1 MFDQL
6 KAYFGF
12 DRFLPLQEE
21 IITKVLAGRDTLV
34 LMPTGG
40 GKSLCYQ
47 LPALR
52 FDGITLVVSPLIA
65 LMKDQVDGLKAN
77 GVPAGMLNSTLAAQE
92 TSLVEEQARQGS
104 LKILYVAPERLA
116 LPAFQ
121 RFLHSLTVSLI
132 AIDEAHCISEWGH
145 DFRPDY
151 RNLKALR
158 REFPGVPVMAL
169 TATATKQVRED
180 IVTQLGLQKPE
191 IFISSFNRP
200 NLIYTIQPKTDPLGS
215 LLHLL
220 EKHQGE
226 SAIIYRFSRKATE
239 ETALELSERGYNA
252 LPYHAG
258 LDRDVRR
265 ETQEK
270 FIRDQVQIVVATIAF
285 GMGIDKPDVRLVVHY
300 DLPKTVEGYY
310 QETGRAG
317 RDGLPSDCVLF
328 YSYGDRSK
336 QEYFI
341 SQIED
346 DDERDKAHTKLDQ
359 ILALCDLQTCRRAYL
374 MEYLGEPWPK
384 TDCGGCDI
392 CLLPREE
399 FDATEIAQKVLST
412 AIRTGERFGVNYLV
426 DVLRGTA
433 NKAVRTRGHHELSVF
448 GIARDVDSDTLKELA
463 RSLVTKGLLA
473 QQGSGYPTL
482 GVSPKGR
489 KFLND
494 REQLT
499 LTRPKHAVV
508 EQQARSDPRSDQG
521 SNGRELAYD
530 TRLFDELAA
539 LRLEIATDREI
550 PAYQIFGNKALQQM
564 AFHMPHNEVEFSKIS
579 GVGDAKLREF
589 SGPFLKVITEYRQA
603 NGQTGNVQRVP
614 VTAPRKKVRGI
625 STSIRETR
633 DLVSQG
639 LSLVEVAEQR
649 GISETTIRSHLERF
663 VQEGGEIDLNHL
675 MPSDAKRLKIE
686 AAFQEMGEARLT
698 PVRDMLGD
706 DYTWE
711 ELAVVRMAM
720 RQRQI
725 QGEPVV

>member
-1 MFDQL
+1 MLEQL

-21 IITKVLAGRDTLV
+21 IITKVLAKRDTLV

-52 FDGITLVVSPLIA
+52 FKGLTLVVSPLIA
-65 LMKDQVDGLKAN
+65 LMKDQVDGLLAN
-77 GVPAGMLNSTLAAQE
+77 GVPAGLLNSTLTAQE
-92 TSLVEEQARQGS
+92 ANQVQDQARQGKI
-104 LKILYVAPERLA
+104 KILYVAPERLA
-116 LPAFQ
+116 LSGFQ
-121 RFLHSLTVSLI
+121 RFLQSLDVSLI

-151 RNLKALR
+151 RNLKSLR
-158 REFPGVPVMAL
+158 KDFPGVPVIAL
-169 TATATKQVRED
+169 TATATEPVRED
-180 IVTQLGLQKPE
+180 IVNQLALDKPE

-200 NLIYTIQPKTDPLGS
+200 NLTYTIQPKTEPLGS

-220 EKHQGE
+220 EKHQGG

-239 ETALELSERGYNA
+239 ETALELSERGFSA

-258 LDRDVRR
+258 LERDLRR

-346 DDERDKAHTKLDQ
+346 DDEREKAHTKLEQ
-359 ILALCDLQTCRRAYL
+359 VLALCDLQTCRRAYL
-374 MEYLGEPWPK
+374 MEYLGESWPE

-399 FDATEIAQKVLST
+399 FDATEIAQKILS
-412 AIRTGERFGVNYLV
+412 AAVRTGERFGVNYLV
-426 DVLRGTA
+426 DVLRGSA
-433 NKAVRTRGHHELSVF
+433 NKAVRTRGHHELPVF
-448 GIARDVDSDTLKELA
+448 GISRDVDADELKEMV
-463 RSLVTKGLLA
+463 RSLVTNGLLA
-473 QQGSGYPTL
+473 QNGGDYPTL
-482 GVSPKGR
+482 GVSQKGR

-494 REQLT
+494 REKLT
-499 LTRPKHAVV
+499 LTRLKQTTPVQKTAL
-508 EQQARSDPRSDQG
+508 AGD
-521 SNGRELAYD
+521 RETAYN
-530 TRLFDELAA
+530 TKLFDELAA
-539 LRLEIATDREI
+539 LRLEIATDREV
-550 PAYQIFGNKALQQM
+550 PAYQIFGNKSLQQM
-564 AFHMPHNEVEFSKIS
+564 AFHMPQNEVEFSKIS
-579 GVGDAKLREF
+579 GVGDAKLRDF
-589 SGPFLKVITEYRQA
+589 SERFLEVINEYMQA
-603 NGQTGNVQRVP
+603 NGQPVAVNPVP
-614 VTAPRKKVRGI
+614 VSAPKKRVRGI
-625 STSIRETR
+625 SMSIRETK
-633 DLVSQG
+633 DLVAQG
-639 LSLVEVAEQR
+639 LSFEEVAEQR

-663 VQEGGEIDLNHL
+663 IQEGGQIDLGHL
-675 MPSDAKRLKIE
+675 MPTEDRRVKIE
-686 AAFQEMGEARLT
+686 SAFKEMGEARLT
-698 PVRDMLGD
+698 PVREFLGD
-706 DYTWE
+706 DYTWD
-711 ELAVVRMAM
+711 ELAVVRMDM
-720 RQRQI
+720 RQ
-725 QGEPVV
+725 QGEPVG

>member
-1 MFDQL
+1 MLEQL

-21 IITKVLAGRDTLV
+21 IIAKVLDKRDTLV

-52 FDGITLVVSPLIA
+52 FKGLTLVVSPLIA
-65 LMKDQVDGLKAN
+65 LMKDQVDGLRAN
-77 GVPAGMLNSTLAAQE
+77 GVPAGLLNSTLAQE
-92 TSLVEEQARQGS
+92 EATLVQDQARQGKI
-104 LKILYVAPERLA
+104 KILYVAPERLA
-116 LPAFQ
+116 LPGFQ
-121 RFLHSLTVSLI
+121 RFLQSLDVSLI

-151 RNLKALR
+151 RNLKGLR
-158 REFPGVPVMAL
+158 KDFPGVPVIAL
-169 TATATKQVRED
+169 TATATKPVRED
-180 IVTQLGLQKPE
+180 IVNQLGLAEPE

-200 NLIYTIQPKTDPLGS
+200 NLTYTIQPKTEPLGS

-220 EKHQGE
+220 EKHQGG
-226 SAIIYRFSRKATE
+226 SAIIYRFSRKLTE
-239 ETALELSERGYNA
+239 ETALELTERGFSA

-258 LDRDVRR
+258 LERDLRR

-346 DDERDKAHTKLDQ
+346 DEERDKARTKLDQ

-374 MEYLGEPWPK
+374 MEYLGESWPK

-399 FDATEIAQKVLST
+399 FDATEIAQKILSA

-426 DVLRGTA
+426 DVLRGAA
-433 NKAVRTRGHHELSVF
+433 NKAVRIRGHHELPVF
-448 GIARDVDSDTLKELA
+448 GISKGIDADELKEMV
-463 RSLVTKGLLA
+463 RSLVTNGLLA
-473 QQGSGYPTL
+473 QRGSGYPTL
-482 GVSPKGR
+482 MVSAQGR
-489 KFLND
+489 KFLNS
-494 REQLT
+494 REKLS
-499 LTRPKHAVV
+499 LTRPK
-508 EQQARSDPRSDQG
+508 QAAPVLQATSGPD
-521 SNGRELAYD
+521 RETAYD

-539 LRLEIATDREI
+539 LRLEIATDREV
-550 PAYQIFGNKALQQM
+550 PAYQIFGNKSLQQM
-564 AFHMPHNEVEFSKIS
+564 AFHMPRNEAEFSRIS
-579 GVGDAKLREF
+579 GVGDAKLRDF
-589 SGPFLKVITEYRQA
+589 SERFLKVINEYMQA
-603 NGQTGNVQRVP
+603 NGQSAAVEQVP
-614 VTAPRKKVRGI
+614 VNAPKKRIRGI
-625 STSIRETR
+625 SMSIRETV
-633 DLVSQG
+633 DLISQNR
-639 LSLVEVAEQR
+639 SLDEVAEQR

-663 VQEGGEIDLNHL
+663 VQEGGKIDLDHL
-675 MPSDAKRLKIE
+675 MPSDVRRSRIE
-686 AAFQEMGEARLT
+686 AAFKEMGEARLT
-698 PVRDMLGD
+698 PVRDALGD

-711 ELAVVRMAM
+711 ELAVVRLAL
-720 RQRQI
+720 RQGQSL
-725 QGEPVV
+725 GEPVG

>member
-1 MFDQL
+1 MLEQL

-21 IITKVLAGRDTLV
+21 IITKVLAKRDTLV

-52 FDGITLVVSPLIA
+52 LKGLTLVVSPLIA
-65 LMKDQVDGLKAN
+65 LMKDQVDGLGAN
-77 GVPAGMLNSTLAAQE
+77 GVPAGLLNSTLAAQE
-92 TSLVEEQARQGS
+92 ARQVQDQARQGKI
-104 LKILYVAPERLA
+104 KILYVAPERLA
-116 LPAFQ
+116 LPGFQ
-121 RFLHSLTVSLI
+121 RFLQSLDVSLI

-151 RNLKALR
+151 RNLKSLR
-158 REFPGVPVMAL
+158 RDFPGVPVIAL
-169 TATATKQVRED
+169 TATATEPVRED
-180 IVTQLGLQKPE
+180 IINQLGLDKPE

-200 NLIYTIQPKTDPLGS
+200 NLTYTIQPKTEPLGS

-220 EKHQGE
+220 EKHQGG

-239 ETALELSERGYNA
+239 ETALELSERGFSA

-258 LDRDVRR
+258 LERDLRR

-346 DDERDKAHTKLDQ
+346 DDEREKAHNKLDQ
-359 ILALCDLQTCRRAYL
+359 VLALCDLQTCRRAYL
-374 MEYLGEPWPK
+374 MEYLGESWPQ
-384 TDCGGCDI
+384 TNCGGCDI

-399 FDATEIAQKVLST
+399 FDATEIAQKILST

-426 DVLRGTA
+426 DVLRGSA
-433 NKAVRTRGHHELSVF
+433 NKAVRTRGHHELPVF
-448 GIARDVDSDTLKELA
+448 GISRDVDSDDLKEMV
-463 RSLVTKGLLA
+463 RSLVTNGLLA
-473 QQGSGYPTL
+473 QNGGDYPTL
-482 GVSPKGR
+482 GVSQRGH
-489 KFLND
+489 KFLKN
-494 REQLT
+494 REKLT
-499 LTRPKHAVV
+499 LTRPK
-508 EQQARSDPRSDQG
+508 QAAPVRQVAFPGD
-521 SNGRELAYD
+521 RETAYD
-530 TRLFDELAA
+530 TKLFDELAA
-539 LRLEIATDREI
+539 LRLEIATDREV
-550 PAYQIFGNKALQQM
+550 PAYQIFGNKSLQQM
-564 AFHMPHNEVEFSKIS
+564 AFHMPQNELEFSKIS
-579 GVGDAKLREF
+579 GVGDAKLRDF
-589 SGPFLKVITEYRQA
+589 SERFLEVINEYVEA
-603 NGQTGNVQRVP
+603 TGQPAAVNRVP
-614 VTAPRKKVRGI
+614 VSAPKKRVRGI
-625 STSIRETR
+625 SMSIRETK
-633 DLVSQG
+633 DLVAQG
-639 LSLVEVAEQR
+639 LSFEEVAEQR

-663 VQEGGEIDLNHL
+663 IQEGGQVDLGHL
-675 MPSDAKRLKIE
+675 MPPEDRRTKIA
-686 AAFQEMGEARLT
+686 AAFKEMGEARLT
-698 PVRDMLGD
+698 PVREFLGD
-706 DYTWE
+706 DYTWG
-711 ELAVVRMAM
+711 ELAVVRMDR
-720 RQRQI
+720 RQQEYH
-725 QGEPVV
+725 GEPVG

>member
-1 MFDQL
+1 MLEQL

-21 IITKVLAGRDTLV
+21 IITKVLAKRDTLV

-52 FDGITLVVSPLIA
+52 LKGLTLVVSPLIA
-65 LMKDQVDGLKAN
+65 LMKDQVDGLGAN
-77 GVPAGMLNSTLAAQE
+77 GVPAGLLNSTLAAQE
-92 TSLVEEQARQGS
+92 ASQVQDQARQGKI
-104 LKILYVAPERLA
+104 KILYVAPERLA
-116 LPAFQ
+116 LPGFQ
-121 RFLHSLTVSLI
+121 RFLQSLDVSLI

-151 RNLKALR
+151 RNLKSLR
-158 REFPGVPVMAL
+158 RDFPGVPVIAL
-169 TATATKQVRED
+169 TATATEPVRED
-180 IVTQLGLQKPE
+180 IINQLGLDKPE

-200 NLIYTIQPKTDPLGS
+200 NLTYTIQPKAEPLGS

-220 EKHQGE
+220 EKHQGG

-239 ETALELSERGYNA
+239 ETALELSERGFSA

-258 LDRDVRR
+258 LERDLRR

-346 DDERDKAHTKLDQ
+346 DDEREKAHNKLDQ
-359 ILALCDLQTCRRAYL
+359 ILVLCDLQTCRRAYL
-374 MEYLGEPWPK
+374 MEYLGESWPQ

-399 FDATEIAQKVLST
+399 FDATEIAQKILST

-426 DVLRGTA
+426 DVLRGSA
-433 NKAVRTRGHHELSVF
+433 NKAVRTRGHHELPVF
-448 GIARDVDSDTLKELA
+448 GISRDVDSDDLKEMV
-463 RSLVTKGLLA
+463 RSLVTNGLLA
-473 QQGSGYPTL
+473 QNGGDYPTL
-482 GVSPKGR
+482 GVSQRGHKLL
-489 KFLND
+489 KD
-494 REQLT
+494 REKLT
-499 LTRPKHAVV
+499 LTRPK
-508 EQQARSDPRSDQG
+508 QAAPVRQVAFPGD
-521 SNGRELAYD
+521 RETAYD
-530 TRLFDELAA
+530 TKLFDELAA
-539 LRLEIATDREI
+539 LRLEIATDREV
-550 PAYQIFGNKALQQM
+550 PAYQIFGNKSLQQM
-564 AFHMPHNEVEFSKIS
+564 AFHMPQNELEFSKIS
-579 GVGDAKLREF
+579 GVGDAKLRDF
-589 SGPFLKVITEYRQA
+589 SERFLEVINEYVEA
-603 NGQTGNVQRVP
+603 TGQPAAVNRVP
-614 VTAPRKKVRGI
+614 VSAPKKRVRGI
-625 STSIRETR
+625 SMSIRETK
-633 DLVSQG
+633 DLVAQG
-639 LSLVEVAEQR
+639 LSFEEVAEQR
-649 GISETTIRSHLERF
+649 AISETTIRSHLERF
-663 VQEGGEIDLNHL
+663 IQEGGQVDLGHL
-675 MPSDAKRLKIE
+675 MPPEDRRIKIA
-686 AAFQEMGEARLT
+686 AAFKEMGEARLT
-698 PVRDMLGD
+698 PVREFLGD
-706 DYTWE
+706 DYTWD
-711 ELAVVRMAM
+711 ELAVVRMDM
-720 RQRQI
+720 RQQEYH
-725 QGEPVV
+725 GEPVG

>member
-1 MFDQL
+1 MLEQL

-21 IITKVLAGRDTLV
+21 IIAKVLDKRDTLV

-52 FDGITLVVSPLIA
+52 FKGLTLVVSPLIA
-65 LMKDQVDGLKAN
+65 LMKDQVDGLRAN
-77 GVPAGMLNSTLAAQE
+77 GVPAGLLNSTLAQE
-92 TSLVEEQARQGS
+92 EATLVQDQARQGKI
-104 LKILYVAPERLA
+104 KILYVAPERLA
-116 LPAFQ
+116 LPGFQ
-121 RFLHSLTVSLI
+121 RFLQSLDVSLI

-151 RNLKALR
+151 RNLKGLR
-158 REFPGVPVMAL
+158 KDFPGVPVIAL
-169 TATATKQVRED
+169 TATATKPVRED
-180 IVTQLGLQKPE
+180 IVNQLGLAEPE

-200 NLIYTIQPKTDPLGS
+200 NLTYTIQPKTEPLGS

-220 EKHQGE
+220 EKHQGG
-226 SAIIYRFSRKATE
+226 SAIIYRFSRKLTE
-239 ETALELSERGYNA
+239 ETALELSERGFSA

-258 LDRDVRR
+258 LERDLRR

-346 DDERDKAHTKLDQ
+346 DEERDKARTKLDQ

-374 MEYLGEPWPK
+374 MEYLGESWPK

-399 FDATEIAQKVLST
+399 FDATEIAQKILSA

-426 DVLRGTA
+426 DVLRGAA
-433 NKAVRTRGHHELSVF
+433 NKAVRIRGHHELPVF
-448 GIARDVDSDTLKELA
+448 GISKGIDADELKEMV
-463 RSLVTKGLLA
+463 RSLVTNGLLA
-473 QQGSGYPTL
+473 QRGSGYPTL
-482 GVSPKGR
+482 VVSAQGR
-489 KFLND
+489 KFLNS
-494 REQLT
+494 REKLS
-499 LTRPKHAVV
+499 LTRPK
-508 EQQARSDPRSDQG
+508 QAAPVLQATSGPD
-521 SNGRELAYD
+521 RETAYD

-539 LRLEIATDREI
+539 LRLEIATDREV
-550 PAYQIFGNKALQQM
+550 PAYQIFGNKSLQQM
-564 AFHMPHNEVEFSKIS
+564 AFHMPRNEAEFSRIS
-579 GVGDAKLREF
+579 GVGDAKLRDF
-589 SGPFLKVITEYRQA
+589 SERFLKVINEYMQA
-603 NGQTGNVQRVP
+603 NGQSAAVEQVP
-614 VTAPRKKVRGI
+614 VNAPKKRIRGI
-625 STSIRETR
+625 SMSIRETV
-633 DLVSQG
+633 DLISQNR
-639 LSLVEVAEQR
+639 SLDEVAEQR

-663 VQEGGEIDLNHL
+663 VQEGGKIDLDHL
-675 MPSDAKRLKIE
+675 MPSDVRRSRIE
-686 AAFQEMGEARLT
+686 AAFKEMGEARLT
-698 PVRDMLGD
+698 PVRDALGD

-711 ELAVVRMAM
+711 ELAVVRLAL
-720 RQRQI
+720 RQGQSL
-725 QGEPVV
+725 GEPVG

>member
-1 MFDQL
+1 MLEQL

-21 IITKVLAGRDTLV
+21 IITKVLAKRDTLV

-52 FDGITLVVSPLIA
+52 LKGLTLVVSPLIA
-65 LMKDQVDGLKAN
+65 LMKDQVDGLRAD
-77 GVPAGMLNSTLAAQE
+77 GVPAGLLNSTLAAQE
-92 TSLVEEQARQGS
+92 ANQVQDQARQGKI
-104 LKILYVAPERLA
+104 KILYVAPERLA
-116 LPAFQ
+116 LPGFQ
-121 RFLHSLTVSLI
+121 RFLQSLDVSLI

-151 RNLKALR
+151 RNLKSLR
-158 REFPGVPVMAL
+158 RDFPGVPVIAL
-169 TATATKQVRED
+169 TATATEPVRED
-180 IVTQLGLQKPE
+180 IVNQLGLDKPE

-200 NLIYTIQPKTDPLGS
+200 NLTYTIQPKAEPLGS

-220 EKHQGE
+220 EKHQGG

-239 ETALELSERGYNA
+239 ETALELSERGFSA

-258 LDRDVRR
+258 LERDLRR

-346 DDERDKAHTKLDQ
+346 DDEREKAHNKLDQ
-359 ILALCDLQTCRRAYL
+359 VLVLCDLQTCRRAYL
-374 MEYLGEPWPK
+374 MEYLGESWPQ

-399 FDATEIAQKVLST
+399 FDATEIAQKILST

-426 DVLRGTA
+426 DVLRGSA
-433 NKAVRTRGHHELSVF
+433 NKAVRTRGHHELPVF
-448 GIARDVDSDTLKELA
+448 GISKDVDSDDLKEMV
-463 RSLVTKGLLA
+463 RSLVTNGLLA
-473 QQGSGYPTL
+473 QNGGDYPTL
-482 GVSPKGR
+482 GVSQRGH
-489 KFLND
+489 KFLKD
-494 REQLT
+494 REKLT
-499 LTRPKHAVV
+499 LTRPK
-508 EQQARSDPRSDQG
+508 QAAPVRQVAFPGD
-521 SNGRELAYD
+521 RETAYD
-530 TRLFDELAA
+530 TKLFDELAA
-539 LRLEIATDREI
+539 LRLEIATDREV
-550 PAYQIFGNKALQQM
+550 PAYQIFGNKSLQQM
-564 AFHMPHNEVEFSKIS
+564 AFHMPQNELEFSKIS
-579 GVGDAKLREF
+579 GVGDAKLRDF
-589 SGPFLKVITEYRQA
+589 SERFLEVINGYVEA
-603 NGQTGNVQRVP
+603 NGQPAAVNRVP
-614 VTAPRKKVRGI
+614 VSAPKNRVRGI
-625 STSIRETR
+625 SMSIRETK
-633 DLVSQG
+633 DLVAQG
-639 LSLVEVAEQR
+639 LSFEEVAEQR

-663 VQEGGEIDLNHL
+663 IQEGGQVDLGHL
-675 MPSDAKRLKIE
+675 MPPEDRRIKI
-686 AAFQEMGEARLT
+686 AATFKEMGEARLT
-698 PVRDMLGD
+698 PVREFLGD
-706 DYTWE
+706 DYTWD
-711 ELAVVRMAM
+711 ELAVVRMDM
-720 RQRQI
+720 RQQEYH
-725 QGEPVV
+725 GEPVG

>member
-1 MFDQL
+1 MLEQL

-21 IITKVLAGRDTLV
+21 IIAKVLDKRDTLV

-52 FDGITLVVSPLIA
+52 FKGLTLVVSPLIA
-65 LMKDQVDGLKAN
+65 LMKDQVDGLRAN
-77 GVPAGMLNSTLAAQE
+77 GVPAGLLNSTLAQE
-92 TSLVEEQARQGS
+92 EATLVQDQARQGKI
-104 LKILYVAPERLA
+104 KILYVAPERLA
-116 LPAFQ
+116 LPGFQ
-121 RFLHSLTVSLI
+121 RFLQSLDVSLI

-151 RNLKALR
+151 RNLKGLR
-158 REFPGVPVMAL
+158 KDFPGVPVIAL
-169 TATATKQVRED
+169 TATATKPVRED
-180 IVTQLGLQKPE
+180 IVNQLGLAEPE

-200 NLIYTIQPKTDPLGS
+200 NLTYTIQPKTEPLGS

-220 EKHQGE
+220 EKHQGG
-226 SAIIYRFSRKATE
+226 SAIIYRFSRKLTE
-239 ETALELSERGYNA
+239 ETALELTERGFSA

-258 LDRDVRR
+258 LERDLRR

-346 DDERDKAHTKLDQ
+346 DEERDKARTKLDQ

-374 MEYLGEPWPK
+374 MEYLGESWPK

-399 FDATEIAQKVLST
+399 FDATEIAQKILSA

-426 DVLRGTA
+426 DVLRGAA
-433 NKAVRTRGHHELSVF
+433 NKAVRTRGHHELPVF
-448 GIARDVDSDTLKELA
+448 GISKGIDADELKEMV
-463 RSLVTKGLLA
+463 RSLVTNGLLA
-473 QQGSGYPTL
+473 QRGSGYPTL
-482 GVSPKGR
+482 VVSAQGR
-489 KFLND
+489 KFLNS
-494 REQLT
+494 REKLS
-499 LTRPKHAVV
+499 LTRPK
-508 EQQARSDPRSDQG
+508 QAAPVLQATFGPD
-521 SNGRELAYD
+521 RETAYD

-539 LRLEIATDREI
+539 LRLEIATDREV
-550 PAYQIFGNKALQQM
+550 PAYQIFGNKSLQQM
-564 AFHMPHNEVEFSKIS
+564 AFHMPRNEAEFSRIS
-579 GVGDAKLREF
+579 GVGGAKLRDF
-589 SGPFLKVITEYRQA
+589 SKRFLKVINEYMQA
-603 NGQTGNVQRVP
+603 NGQSAAVEQVP
-614 VTAPRKKVRGI
+614 VNAPKKRLRGI
-625 STSIRETR
+625 SMSIRETV
-633 DLVSQG
+633 DLISQNR
-639 LSLVEVAEQR
+639 SLDEVAEQR

-663 VQEGGEIDLNHL
+663 VQEGGKIDLDHL
-675 MPSDAKRLKIE
+675 MPSDVRRSRIE
-686 AAFQEMGEARLT
+686 AAFKEMGEARLT
-698 PVRDMLGD
+698 PVRDALGD

-711 ELAVVRMAM
+711 ELAVVRLAL
-720 RQRQI
+720 RQGQSL
-725 QGEPVV
+725 GEPVG

>member
-1 MFDQL
+1 MLEQL

-21 IITKVLAGRDTLV
+21 IIAKVLDKRDTLV

-52 FDGITLVVSPLIA
+52 FKGLTLVVSPLIA
-65 LMKDQVDGLKAN
+65 LMKDQVDGLRAN
-77 GVPAGMLNSTLAAQE
+77 GVPAGLLNSTLAQE
-92 TSLVEEQARQGS
+92 EATLVQDQARQG
-104 LKILYVAPERLA
+104 KIKIFYVAPERLA
-116 LPAFQ
+116 LPGFQ
-121 RFLHSLTVSLI
+121 RFLQSLDVSLI

-151 RNLKALR
+151 RNLKGLR
-158 REFPGVPVMAL
+158 KDFPGVPVIAL
-169 TATATKQVRED
+169 TATATKPVRED
-180 IVTQLGLQKPE
+180 IVNQLGLAEPE

-200 NLIYTIQPKTDPLGS
+200 NLTYTIQPKTEPLGS

-220 EKHQGE
+220 EKHQGG
-226 SAIIYRFSRKATE
+226 SAIIYRFSRKLTE
-239 ETALELSERGYNA
+239 ETALELSERGFSA

-258 LDRDVRR
+258 LERDLRR

-346 DDERDKAHTKLDQ
+346 DEERDKARTKLDQ

-374 MEYLGEPWPK
+374 MEYLGESWPK

-399 FDATEIAQKVLST
+399 FDATEIAQKILSA

-426 DVLRGTA
+426 DVLRGAA
-433 NKAVRTRGHHELSVF
+433 NKAVRTRGHHELPVF
-448 GIARDVDSDTLKELA
+448 GISKGIDADELKEMV
-463 RSLVTKGLLA
+463 RSLVTNGLLA
-473 QQGSGYPTL
+473 QRGSGYPTL
-482 GVSPKGR
+482 VVSAQGR
-489 KFLND
+489 KFLNS
-494 REQLT
+494 REKLS
-499 LTRPKHAVV
+499 LTRPK
-508 EQQARSDPRSDQG
+508 QAAPVLQATSGPD
-521 SNGRELAYD
+521 RETAYD

-539 LRLEIATDREI
+539 LRLEIATDREV
-550 PAYQIFGNKALQQM
+550 PAYQIFGNKSLQQM
-564 AFHMPHNEVEFSKIS
+564 AFHMPRNEAEFSRIS
-579 GVGDAKLREF
+579 GVGDAKLRDF
-589 SGPFLKVITEYRQA
+589 SERFLKVINEYMQA
-603 NGQTGNVQRVP
+603 NGQSAAVEQVP
-614 VTAPRKKVRGI
+614 VNAPKKRIRGI
-625 STSIRETR
+625 SMSIRETV
-633 DLVSQG
+633 DLISQNR
-639 LSLVEVAEQR
+639 SLDEVAEQR

-663 VQEGGEIDLNHL
+663 VQEGGKIDLDHL
-675 MPSDAKRLKIE
+675 MPSDVRRSRIE
-686 AAFQEMGEARLT
+686 AAFKEMGEARLT
-698 PVRDMLGD
+698 PVRDALGD

-711 ELAVVRMAM
+711 ELAVVRLAL
-720 RQRQI
+720 RQGQAL
-725 QGEPVV
+725 GEPVG

>member
-1 MFDQL
+1 MLEQL

-21 IITKVLAGRDTLV
+21 IITKVLAKRDTLV

-52 FDGITLVVSPLIA
+52 LKGLTLVVSPLIA
-65 LMKDQVDGLKAN
+65 LMKDQVDGLRAD
-77 GVPAGMLNSTLAAQE
+77 GVPAGLLNSTLAAQE
-92 TSLVEEQARQGS
+92 ANQVQDQARQGKI
-104 LKILYVAPERLA
+104 KILYVAPERLA
-116 LPAFQ
+116 LPGFQ
-121 RFLHSLTVSLI
+121 RFLQSLDVSLI

-151 RNLKALR
+151 RNLKSLR
-158 REFPGVPVMAL
+158 RDFPGVPVIAL
-169 TATATKQVRED
+169 TATATEPVRED
-180 IVTQLGLQKPE
+180 IVNQLGLDKPE

-200 NLIYTIQPKTDPLGS
+200 NLTYTIQPKAEPLGS

-220 EKHQGE
+220 EKHQGG

-239 ETALELSERGYNA
+239 ETALELSERGFSA

-258 LDRDVRR
+258 LERDLRR

-346 DDERDKAHTKLDQ
+346 DDEREKAHNKLDQ
-359 ILALCDLQTCRRAYL
+359 VLVLCDLQTCRRAYL
-374 MEYLGEPWPK
+374 MEYLGESWPQ

-399 FDATEIAQKVLST
+399 FDATEIAQKILST

-426 DVLRGTA
+426 DVLRGSA
-433 NKAVRTRGHHELSVF
+433 NKAVRTRGHHELPVF
-448 GIARDVDSDTLKELA
+448 GISRDVDSDDLKEMV
-463 RSLVTKGLLA
+463 RSLVTNGLLA
-473 QQGSGYPTL
+473 QNGGDYPTL
-482 GVSPKGR
+482 GVSQRGH
-489 KFLND
+489 KFLKD
-494 REQLT
+494 REKLT
-499 LTRPKHAVV
+499 LTRPK
-508 EQQARSDPRSDQG
+508 QAAPVRQVAFPGD
-521 SNGRELAYD
+521 RETAYD
-530 TRLFDELAA
+530 TKLFDELAA
-539 LRLEIATDREI
+539 LRLEIATDREV
-550 PAYQIFGNKALQQM
+550 PAYQIFGNKSLQQM
-564 AFHMPHNEVEFSKIS
+564 AFHMPQNELEFSKIS
-579 GVGDAKLREF
+579 GVGDAKLRDF
-589 SGPFLKVITEYRQA
+589 SERFLEVINEYVEA
-603 NGQTGNVQRVP
+603 NGQPAAVKRVP
-614 VTAPRKKVRGI
+614 VSAPKNRVRGI
-625 STSIRETR
+625 SMSIRETK
-633 DLVSQG
+633 DLVAQG
-639 LSLVEVAEQR
+639 LSFEEVAEQR
-649 GISETTIRSHLERF
+649 AISETTIRSHLERF
-663 VQEGGEIDLNHL
+663 IQEGGQVDLGHL
-675 MPSDAKRLKIE
+675 MPPEDRRIKIA
-686 AAFQEMGEARLT
+686 AAFKEMGGARLT
-698 PVRDMLGD
+698 PVREFLGD
-706 DYTWE
+706 DYTWD
-711 ELAVVRMAM
+711 ELAVVRMDM
-720 RQRQI
+720 RQQEYH
-725 QGEPVV
+725 GEPVG

>member
-1 MFDQL
+1 MLEQL

-21 IITKVLAGRDTLV
+21 IITKVLAKRDTLV
-34 LMPTGG
+34 LRPTGG

-52 FDGITLVVSPLIA
+52 FKGLTLVVSPLIA
-65 LMKDQVDGLKAN
+65 LMKDQVDGLLAN
-77 GVPAGMLNSTLAAQE
+77 GVPAGLLNSTLTAQE
-92 TSLVEEQARQGS
+92 ANQVQDQARQGKI
-104 LKILYVAPERLA
+104 KILYVAPERLA
-116 LPAFQ
+116 ISGFQ
-121 RFLHSLTVSLI
+121 RFLQSLDVSLI

-151 RNLKALR
+151 RNLKSLR
-158 REFPGVPVMAL
+158 KDFPGVPVIAL
-169 TATATKQVRED
+169 TATATEPVRED
-180 IVTQLGLQKPE
+180 IVNQLALDKPE

-200 NLIYTIQPKTDPLGS
+200 NLTYTIQPKTEPLGS

-220 EKHQGE
+220 EKHQGG

-239 ETALELSERGYNA
+239 ETALELSERGFSA

-258 LDRDVRR
+258 LERDLRR

-346 DDERDKAHTKLDQ
+346 DDEREKAHTKLEQ
-359 ILALCDLQTCRRAYL
+359 VLALCDLQTCRRAYL
-374 MEYLGEPWPK
+374 MEYLGESWPE

-399 FDATEIAQKVLST
+399 FDATEIAQKILS
-412 AIRTGERFGVNYLV
+412 AAVRTGERFGVNYLV
-426 DVLRGTA
+426 DVLRGSA
-433 NKAVRTRGHHELSVF
+433 NKAVRTRGHHELPVF
-448 GIARDVDSDTLKELA
+448 GISRDVDADELKEMV
-463 RSLVTKGLLA
+463 RSLVTNGLLA
-473 QQGSGYPTL
+473 QNGGDYPTL
-482 GVSPKGR
+482 GVSQKGR

-494 REQLT
+494 REKLT
-499 LTRPKHAVV
+499 LTRPKQTTPVQKTAL
-508 EQQARSDPRSDQG
+508 AGD
-521 SNGRELAYD
+521 RETAYN
-530 TRLFDELAA
+530 TKLFDELAA
-539 LRLEIATDREI
+539 LRLEIATDREV
-550 PAYQIFGNKALQQM
+550 PAYQIFGNKSLQQM
-564 AFHMPHNEVEFSKIS
+564 AFHMPQNEVEFSKIS
-579 GVGDAKLREF
+579 GVGDAKLRDF
-589 SGPFLKVITEYRQA
+589 SERFLEVINEYMQA
-603 NGQTGNVQRVP
+603 NGQPVAVNPVP
-614 VTAPRKKVRGI
+614 VSAPKKRVRGI
-625 STSIRETR
+625 SMSIRETK
-633 DLVSQG
+633 DLVAQG
-639 LSLVEVAEQR
+639 LSFEEVAEQR

-663 VQEGGEIDLNHL
+663 IQEGGQIDLGHL
-675 MPSDAKRLKIE
+675 MPTEDRRVKIE
-686 AAFQEMGEARLT
+686 SAFKEMGEARLT
-698 PVRDMLGD
+698 PVREFLGD
-706 DYTWE
+706 DYTWD
-711 ELAVVRMAM
+711 ELAVVRMDM
-720 RQRQI
+720 RQ
-725 QGEPVV
+725 QGEPVG

>member
-1 MFDQL
+1 VLEQL

-21 IITKVLAGRDTLV
+21 IIAKVLDKRDTLV

-52 FDGITLVVSPLIA
+52 FKGLTLVVSPLIA
-65 LMKDQVDGLKAN
+65 LMKDQVDGLRAN
-77 GVPAGMLNSTLAAQE
+77 GVPAGLLNSTLAQE
-92 TSLVEEQARQGS
+92 EATLVQDQARQGKI
-104 LKILYVAPERLA
+104 KILYVAPERLA
-116 LPAFQ
+116 LPGFQ
-121 RFLHSLTVSLI
+121 RFLQSLDVSLI

-151 RNLKALR
+151 RNLKGLR
-158 REFPGVPVMAL
+158 KDFPGVPVIAL
-169 TATATKQVRED
+169 TATATKPVRED
-180 IVTQLGLQKPE
+180 IVNQLGLAEPE

-200 NLIYTIQPKTDPLGS
+200 NLTYTIQPKTEPLGS

-220 EKHQGE
+220 EKHQGG
-226 SAIIYRFSRKATE
+226 SAIIYRFSRKLTE
-239 ETALELSERGYNA
+239 ETALELSERGFSA

-258 LDRDVRR
+258 LERDLRR

-346 DDERDKAHTKLDQ
+346 DEEQDKARTKLDQ

-374 MEYLGEPWPK
+374 MEYLGESWPK

-399 FDATEIAQKVLST
+399 FDATEIAQKILSA

-426 DVLRGTA
+426 DVLRGAA
-433 NKAVRTRGHHELSVF
+433 NKAVRIRGHHELPVF
-448 GIARDVDSDTLKELA
+448 GISKGIDADELKEMV
-463 RSLVTKGLLA
+463 RSLVTNGLLA
-473 QQGSGYPTL
+473 QRGSGYPTL
-482 GVSPKGR
+482 VVSAQGR
-489 KFLND
+489 KFLNS
-494 REQLT
+494 REKLS
-499 LTRPKHAVV
+499 LTRPK
-508 EQQARSDPRSDQG
+508 QAAPVLQATSGPD
-521 SNGRELAYD
+521 RETAYD

-539 LRLEIATDREI
+539 LRLEIATDREV
-550 PAYQIFGNKALQQM
+550 PAYQIFGNKSLQQM
-564 AFHMPHNEVEFSKIS
+564 AFHMPRNEAEFSRIS
-579 GVGDAKLREF
+579 GVGDAKLRDF
-589 SGPFLKVITEYRQA
+589 SERFLKVINEYMQA
-603 NGQTGNVQRVP
+603 NGQSAAVEQVP
-614 VTAPRKKVRGI
+614 VNAPKKRIRGI
-625 STSIRETR
+625 SMSIRETV
-633 DLVSQG
+633 DLISQNR
-639 LSLVEVAEQR
+639 SLDEVAEQR

-663 VQEGGEIDLNHL
+663 VQDGGKIDLDHL
-675 MPSDAKRLKIE
+675 MPSDVRRSRIE
-686 AAFQEMGEARLT
+686 AAFKEMGEARLT
-698 PVRDMLGD
+698 PVRDALGD

-711 ELAVVRMAM
+711 ELAVVRLAL
-720 RQRQI
+720 RQEQAL
-725 QGEPVV
+725 GEPVG

>member
-1 MFDQL
+1 MLEQL

-21 IITKVLAGRDTLV
+21 IITKVLAKRDTLV

-52 FDGITLVVSPLIA
+52 LKGLTLVVSPLIA
-65 LMKDQVDGLKAN
+65 LMKDQVDGLRAD
-77 GVPAGMLNSTLAAQE
+77 GVPAGLLNSTLAAQE
-92 TSLVEEQARQGS
+92 ANQVQDQARQGKI
-104 LKILYVAPERLA
+104 KILYVAPERLA
-116 LPAFQ
+116 LPGFQ
-121 RFLHSLTVSLI
+121 RFLQSLDVSLI

-151 RNLKALR
+151 RNLKSLR
-158 REFPGVPVMAL
+158 RDFPGVPVIAL
-169 TATATKQVRED
+169 TATATEPVRED
-180 IVTQLGLQKPE
+180 IVNQLGLEKPE

-200 NLIYTIQPKTDPLGS
+200 NLTYTIQPKAEPLGS

-220 EKHQGE
+220 EKHQGG

-239 ETALELSERGYNA
+239 ETALELSERGFSA

-258 LDRDVRR
+258 LERDLRR

-346 DDERDKAHTKLDQ
+346 DDEREKAHNKLDQ
-359 ILALCDLQTCRRAYL
+359 VLVLCDLQTCRRAYL
-374 MEYLGEPWPK
+374 MEYLGESWPQ

-399 FDATEIAQKVLST
+399 FDATEIAQKILST

-426 DVLRGTA
+426 DVLRGSA
-433 NKAVRTRGHHELSVF
+433 NKAVRTRGHHELPVF
-448 GIARDVDSDTLKELA
+448 GISRDVDSDDLKEMV
-463 RSLVTKGLLA
+463 RSLVTNGLLA
-473 QQGSGYPTL
+473 QNGGDYPTL
-482 GVSPKGR
+482 GVSQRGH
-489 KFLND
+489 KFLKN
-494 REQLT
+494 REKLT
-499 LTRPKHAVV
+499 LTRPK
-508 EQQARSDPRSDQG
+508 QAAPVRQVAFPGD
-521 SNGRELAYD
+521 RETAYD
-530 TRLFDELAA
+530 TKLFDELAA
-539 LRLEIATDREI
+539 LRLEIATDREV
-550 PAYQIFGNKALQQM
+550 PAYQIFGNKSLQQM
-564 AFHMPHNEVEFSKIS
+564 AFHMPQNELEFSKIS
-579 GVGDAKLREF
+579 GVGDAKLRDF
-589 SGPFLKVITEYRQA
+589 SERFLEVINEYVEA
-603 NGQTGNVQRVP
+603 NGQPAAVNRVP
-614 VTAPRKKVRGI
+614 VSAPKNRVRGI
-625 STSIRETR
+625 SMSIRETK
-633 DLVSQG
+633 DLVAQG
-639 LSLVEVAEQR
+639 LSFEEVAEQR

-663 VQEGGEIDLNHL
+663 IQEGGQVDLGHL
-675 MPSDAKRLKIE
+675 MPPEDRRIKIA
-686 AAFQEMGEARLT
+686 AAFKEMGEARLT
-698 PVRDMLGD
+698 PVREFLGD
-706 DYTWE
+706 DYTWD
-711 ELAVVRMAM
+711 ELAVVRMDM
-720 RQRQI
+720 RQQEYH
-725 QGEPVV
+725 GEPVG

>member
-1 MFDQL
+1 VLEQL

-21 IITKVLAGRDTLV
+21 IIAKVLDKRDTLV

-52 FDGITLVVSPLIA
+52 FKGLTLVVSPLIA
-65 LMKDQVDGLKAN
+65 LMKDQVDGLRAN
-77 GVPAGMLNSTLAAQE
+77 GVPAGLLNSTLAQE
-92 TSLVEEQARQGS
+92 EATLVQDQARQGKI
-104 LKILYVAPERLA
+104 KILYVAPERLA
-116 LPAFQ
+116 LPGFQ
-121 RFLHSLTVSLI
+121 RFLQSLDVSLI

-151 RNLKALR
+151 RNLKGLR
-158 REFPGVPVMAL
+158 KDFPGVPVIAL
-169 TATATKQVRED
+169 TATATKPVRED
-180 IVTQLGLQKPE
+180 IVNQLGLAEPE

-200 NLIYTIQPKTDPLGS
+200 NLTYTIQPKTEPLGS

-220 EKHQGE
+220 EKHQGG
-226 SAIIYRFSRKATE
+226 SAIIYRFSRKLTE
-239 ETALELSERGYNA
+239 ETALELSERGFSA

-258 LDRDVRR
+258 LERDLRR

-346 DDERDKAHTKLDQ
+346 DEERDKARTKLDQ

-374 MEYLGEPWPK
+374 MEYLGESWPK

-399 FDATEIAQKVLST
+399 FDATEIAQKILSA

-426 DVLRGTA
+426 DVLRGAA
-433 NKAVRTRGHHELSVF
+433 NKAVRIRGHHELPVF
-448 GIARDVDSDTLKELA
+448 GISKGIDADELKEMV
-463 RSLVTKGLLA
+463 RSLVTNGLLA
-473 QQGSGYPTL
+473 QRGSGYPTL
-482 GVSPKGR
+482 VVSAQGR
-489 KFLND
+489 KFLNS
-494 REQLT
+494 REKLS
-499 LTRPKHAVV
+499 LTRPK
-508 EQQARSDPRSDQG
+508 QAAPVLQATSGPD
-521 SNGRELAYD
+521 RETAYD

-539 LRLEIATDREI
+539 LRLEIATDREV
-550 PAYQIFGNKALQQM
+550 PAYQIFGNKSLQQM
-564 AFHMPHNEVEFSKIS
+564 AFHMPRNEAEFSRIS
-579 GVGDAKLREF
+579 GVGDAKLRDF
-589 SGPFLKVITEYRQA
+589 SERFLKVINESMQA
-603 NGQTGNVQRVP
+603 NGQSAAVEQVP
-614 VTAPRKKVRGI
+614 VNAPKKRLRGI
-625 STSIRETR
+625 SMSIRETV
-633 DLVSQG
+633 DLISQNR
-639 LSLVEVAEQR
+639 SLDEVAEQR

-663 VQEGGEIDLNHL
+663 VQEGGKIDLDHL
-675 MPSDAKRLKIE
+675 MPSDVRRSRIE
-686 AAFQEMGEARLT
+686 AAFKEMGEARLT
-698 PVRDMLGD
+698 PVRDALGD

-711 ELAVVRMAM
+711 ELAVVRLAL
-720 RQRQI
+720 RQGQSL
-725 QGEPVV
+725 GEPVG

>member
-1 MFDQL
+1 MLDLL

-21 IITKVLAGRDTLV
+21 IIAKVLAKRDTVV

-52 FDGITLVVSPLIA
+52 LDGITLVVSPLIA
-65 LMKDQVDGLKAN
+65 LMKDQVDGLLAN
-77 GVPAGMLNSTLAAQE
+77 GVPAGMLNSTMSAQD
-92 TSLVEEQARQGS
+92 TNRTQDLARQGKI
-104 LKILYVAPERLA
+104 KILYVAPERLA
-116 LPAFQ
+116 LPGFQ
-121 RFLHSLTVSLI
+121 RFLQSLQVGLI

-145 DFRPDY
+145 EFRPDY
-151 RNLKALR
+151 RNLKSLR
-158 REFPGVPVMAL
+158 RDFPGVPVIAL
-169 TATATKQVRED
+169 TATATKPVRED
-180 IVTQLGLQKPE
+180 IVTQLGLKKPE

-200 NLIYTIQPKTDPLGS
+200 NLTYTIEPKTDPLGS

-226 SAIIYRFSRKATE
+226 SAIVYRFSRKATE
-239 ETALELSERGYNA
+239 ETAMELTDRGFSA

-258 LDRDVRR
+258 LERDLRR

-270 FIRDQVQIVVATIAF
+270 FIHDQVQIVVATVAF

-300 DLPKTVEGYY
+300 DLPKTIEGYY

-341 SQIED
+341 GQIED
-346 DDERDKAHTKLDQ
+346 DDEREKARVKLDQ
-359 ILALCDLQTCRRAYL
+359 LLGLCDLQTCRRAYL

-399 FDATEIAQKVLST
+399 FDATVIAQKILSA

-426 DVLRGTA
+426 DVLRGSA
-433 NKAVRTRGHHELSVF
+433 NKAVRSRGHHELSVF
-448 GIARDVDSDTLKELA
+448 GIARDVETDELKELV
-463 RSLVTKGLLA
+463 RSLVSKGLLA

-482 GVSPKGR
+482 GVSPQGR
-489 KFLND
+489 SFLNN

-499 LTRPKHAVV
+499 LTRPKHAPA
-508 EQQARSDPRSDQG
+508 ARQSALDQ
-521 SNGRELAYD
+521 NGERETAYD

-539 LRLEIATDREI
+539 LRLQLATEREV
-550 PAYQIFGNKALQQM
+550 PAYVIFGNKALQQM
-564 AFHMPHNEVEFSKIS
+564 AFHTPQTEAEFAKIS

-589 SGPFLKVITEYRQA
+589 SEPFLKVITEYLRA
-603 NGQTGNVQRVP
+603 NGQEVAPERVP
-614 VTAPRKKVRGI
+614 VNAPKKKVRGI
-625 STSIRETR
+625 SNSIRETR
-633 DLVSQG
+633 DLVAQG
-639 LSLVEVAEQR
+639 LSLEEVAEQR
-649 GISETTIRSHLERF
+649 GISETTIRSHLERL
-663 VQEGGEIDLNHL
+663 VQEGHRVDVSHL
-675 MPSDAKRLKIE
+675 LPDEDRRLEIE
-686 AAFQEMGEARLT
+686 AAFKEMGETRLT
-698 PVRDMLGD
+698 PVRDFLGD
-706 DYTWE
+706 DFTWE
-711 ELAVVRMAM
+711 ELAVVRLDL
-720 RQRQI
+720 RQRLAQ
-725 QGEPVV
+725 V

>member
-1 MFDQL
+1 MLEQL

-21 IITKVLAGRDTLV
+21 IITKVLAKRDTLV

-52 FDGITLVVSPLIA
+52 FQGLTLVVSPLIA
-65 LMKDQVDGLKAN
+65 LMKDQVDGLLAN
-77 GVPAGMLNSTLAAQE
+77 GVPAGLLNSTLTAQE
-92 TSLVEEQARQGS
+92 ANQVQDQARQGKI
-104 LKILYVAPERLA
+104 KILYVAPERLA
-116 LPAFQ
+116 ISGFQ
-121 RFLHSLTVSLI
+121 RFLQSLDVSLI

-151 RNLKALR
+151 RNLKSLR
-158 REFPGVPVMAL
+158 KDFPGVPVIAL
-169 TATATKQVRED
+169 TATATEPVRED
-180 IVTQLGLQKPE
+180 IVNQLALDKPE

-200 NLIYTIQPKTDPLGS
+200 NLTYTIQPKTEPLGS

-220 EKHQGE
+220 EKHQGG

-239 ETALELSERGYNA
+239 ETALELSERGFSA

-258 LDRDVRR
+258 LERDLRR

-346 DDERDKAHTKLDQ
+346 DDEREKAHTKLEQ
-359 ILALCDLQTCRRAYL
+359 VLALCDLQTCRRAYL
-374 MEYLGEPWPK
+374 MEYLGESWPE

-399 FDATEIAQKVLST
+399 FDATEIAQKILS
-412 AIRTGERFGVNYLV
+412 AAVRTGERFGVNYLV
-426 DVLRGTA
+426 DVLRGSA
-433 NKAVRTRGHHELSVF
+433 NKAVRTKGHHELPVF
-448 GIARDVDSDTLKELA
+448 GISRDVDADELKEMV
-463 RSLVTKGLLA
+463 RSLVTNGLLA
-473 QQGSGYPTL
+473 QNGGDYPTL
-482 GVSPKGR
+482 GVSQKGR

-494 REQLT
+494 REKLT
-499 LTRPKHAVV
+499 LTRLKQTTPVQKTAL
-508 EQQARSDPRSDQG
+508 AGD
-521 SNGRELAYD
+521 RETAYD
-530 TRLFDELAA
+530 TKLFDELAA
-539 LRLEIATDREI
+539 LRLEIATDREV
-550 PAYQIFGNKALQQM
+550 PAYQIFGNKSLQQM
-564 AFHMPHNEVEFSKIS
+564 AFHMPQNEVEFSKIS
-579 GVGDAKLREF
+579 GVGDAKLRDF
-589 SGPFLKVITEYRQA
+589 SERFLEVINEYTQA
-603 NGQTGNVQRVP
+603 NGQP
-614 VTAPRKKVRGI
+614 VAVNPIPVSAPKKRVRGI
-625 STSIRETR
+625 SMSIRETK
-633 DLVSQG
+633 DLVAQG
-639 LSLVEVAEQR
+639 LSFEEVAEQR

-663 VQEGGEIDLNHL
+663 IQEGGQIDLGHL
-675 MPSDAKRLKIE
+675 MPTEDRRVKIE
-686 AAFQEMGEARLT
+686 SAFKEMGEARLT
-698 PVRDMLGD
+698 PVREFLGD
-706 DYTWE
+706 DYTWD
-711 ELAVVRMAM
+711 ELAVVRMDM
-720 RQRQI
+720 RQ
-725 QGEPVV
+725 QGEPVG

>member
-1 MFDQL
+1 MLDLL

-21 IITKVLAGRDTLV
+21 IIAKVLAKRDTVV

-52 FDGITLVVSPLIA
+52 LDGITLVVSPLIA
-65 LMKDQVDGLKAN
+65 LMKDQVDGLLAN
-77 GVPAGMLNSTLAAQE
+77 EVPAGMLNSTMSAQDANR
-92 TSLVEEQARQGS
+92 TQDLARQGKI
-104 LKILYVAPERLA
+104 KILYVAPERLA
-116 LPAFQ
+116 LPGFQ
-121 RFLHSLTVSLI
+121 RFLQSLQVGLI

-145 DFRPDY
+145 EFRPDY
-151 RNLKALR
+151 RNLKSLR
-158 REFPGVPVMAL
+158 RDFPGVPVIAL
-169 TATATKQVRED
+169 TATATKPVRED
-180 IVTQLGLQKPE
+180 IVTQLGLKKPE

-200 NLIYTIQPKTDPLGS
+200 NLTYTIEPKTDPLGS

-226 SAIIYRFSRKATE
+226 SAIVYRFSRKATE
-239 ETALELSERGYNA
+239 ETAMELTDRGFSA

-258 LDRDVRR
+258 LERDLRR

-270 FIRDQVQIVVATIAF
+270 FIHDQVQIVVATVAF

-300 DLPKTVEGYY
+300 DLPKTIEGYY

-341 SQIED
+341 GQIED
-346 DDERDKAHTKLDQ
+346 DDEREKARVKLDQ
-359 ILALCDLQTCRRAYL
+359 LLGLCDLQTCRRAYL

-399 FDATEIAQKVLST
+399 FDATVIAQKILSA

-426 DVLRGTA
+426 DMLRGSA
-433 NKAVRTRGHHELSVF
+433 NKAVRSRGHHELSVF
-448 GIARDVDSDTLKELA
+448 GIARDVETDELKELV
-463 RSLVTKGLLA
+463 RSLVSKGLLA

-482 GVSPKGR
+482 GVSPQGR
-489 KFLND
+489 SFLNS

-499 LTRPKHAVV
+499 LTRPKHAPA
-508 EQQARSDPRSDQG
+508 ARQSALNQ
-521 SNGRELAYD
+521 NGERETAYD

-539 LRLEIATDREI
+539 LRLQLATEREV
-550 PAYQIFGNKALQQM
+550 PAYVIFGNKALQQM
-564 AFHMPHNEVEFSKIS
+564 AFHTPQTEAEFAKIS

-589 SGPFLKVITEYRQA
+589 SEPFLKVITEYLRA
-603 NGQTGNVQRVP
+603 NGQEVAPERVP
-614 VTAPRKKVRGI
+614 VNAPKKKVRGI
-625 STSIRETR
+625 SNSIRETR
-633 DLVSQG
+633 DLVAQG
-639 LSLVEVAEQR
+639 LSLEEVAEQR
-649 GISETTIRSHLERF
+649 GISETTIRSHLERL
-663 VQEGGEIDLNHL
+663 VQEGHRVDVSHL
-675 MPSDAKRLKIE
+675 LPDEDRRLEIE
-686 AAFQEMGEARLT
+686 AAFKEMGEARLT
-698 PVRDMLGD
+698 PVRDFLGD
-706 DYTWE
+706 DFTWE
-711 ELAVVRMAM
+711 ELAVVRLDL
-720 RQRQI
+720 RQRLAR
-725 QGEPVV
+725 V

>member
-1 MFDQL
+1 MLEQL

-21 IITKVLAGRDTLV
+21 IITKVLAKRDTLV

-52 FDGITLVVSPLIA
+52 LKGLTLVVSPLIA
-65 LMKDQVDGLKAN
+65 LMKDQVDGLGAN
-77 GVPAGMLNSTLAAQE
+77 GVPAGLLNSTLAAQE
-92 TSLVEEQARQGS
+92 ANQVQDQARQGKI
-104 LKILYVAPERLA
+104 KILYVAPERLA
-116 LPAFQ
+116 LPGFQ
-121 RFLHSLTVSLI
+121 RFLQSLDVSLI

-151 RNLKALR
+151 RNLKSLR
-158 REFPGVPVMAL
+158 RDFPGVPVIAL
-169 TATATKQVRED
+169 TATATEPVRED
-180 IVTQLGLQKPE
+180 IVNQLGLDKPE

-200 NLIYTIQPKTDPLGS
+200 NLTYTIQPKAEPLGS

-220 EKHQGE
+220 EKHQGG

-239 ETALELSERGYNA
+239 ETALELSERGFSA

-258 LDRDVRR
+258 LERDLRR

-346 DDERDKAHTKLDQ
+346 DDEREKAHNKLDQ
-359 ILALCDLQTCRRAYL
+359 VLALCDLQTCRRAYL
-374 MEYLGEPWPK
+374 MEYLGESWPQ
-384 TDCGGCDI
+384 TNCGGCDI

-399 FDATEIAQKVLST
+399 FDATEIAQKILST

-426 DVLRGTA
+426 DVLRGAA
-433 NKAVRTRGHHELSVF
+433 NKAVRTRGHHELPVF
-448 GIARDVDSDTLKELA
+448 GISRDVDSDDLKEMV
-463 RSLVTKGLLA
+463 RSLVTNGLLA
-473 QQGSGYPTL
+473 QNGGDYPTL
-482 GVSPKGR
+482 GVSQRGH
-489 KFLND
+489 KFLKD
-494 REQLT
+494 REKLT
-499 LTRPKHAVV
+499 LTRPK
-508 EQQARSDPRSDQG
+508 QAAPVRQVAFPGD
-521 SNGRELAYD
+521 RETAYD
-530 TRLFDELAA
+530 TKLFDELAA
-539 LRLEIATDREI
+539 LRLEIATDREV
-550 PAYQIFGNKALQQM
+550 PAYQIFGNKSLQQM
-564 AFHMPHNEVEFSKIS
+564 AFHMPQNELEFSKIS
-579 GVGDAKLREF
+579 GVGDAKLRDF
-589 SGPFLKVITEYRQA
+589 SERFLEVINEYVEA
-603 NGQTGNVQRVP
+603 NGQPAAVNRVP
-614 VTAPRKKVRGI
+614 VSAPKNRVRGI
-625 STSIRETR
+625 SMSIRETK
-633 DLVSQG
+633 DLVAQG
-639 LSLVEVAEQR
+639 LSFEEVAEQR

-663 VQEGGEIDLNHL
+663 IQEGGQVDLGHL
-675 MPSDAKRLKIE
+675 MPPEDRRIKIA
-686 AAFQEMGEARLT
+686 AAFKEMGEARLT
-698 PVRDMLGD
+698 PVREFLGD
-706 DYTWE
+706 DYTWD
-711 ELAVVRMAM
+711 ELAVVRMDM
-720 RQRQI
+720 RQQEYH
-725 QGEPVV
+725 GEPVG

>member
-1 MFDQL
+1 MLDQL
-6 KAYFGF
+6 KSYFGF

-21 IITKVLAGRDTLV
+21 IIAKVLARRDTLV

-52 FDGITLVVSPLIA
+52 FNGITLVVSPLIA
-65 LMKDQVDGLKAN
+65 LMKDQVDGLRAN
-77 GVPAGMLNSTLAAQE
+77 GVPAGMLNSALPAQE
-92 TSLVEEQARQGS
+92 AALVQDQARQGK

-116 LPAFQ
+116 LPGFQ
-121 RFLHSLTVSLI
+121 RFLQSLEVSLI

-158 REFPGVPVMAL
+158 ENFPGVPVIAL
-169 TATATKQVRED
+169 TATATKPVRED
-180 IVTQLGLQKPE
+180 IVTQLGLENPE

-200 NLIYTIQPKTDPLGS
+200 NLTYSIQPKTDPLGS

-220 EKHQGE
+220 EKHKGQP
-226 SAIIYRFSRKATE
+226 AIIYRFSRKATE
-239 ETALELSERGYNA
+239 ETALELSERGYSA

-258 LDRDVRR
+258 LERDLRR

-328 YSYGDRSK
+328 YSYGDRTK

-374 MEYLGEPWPK
+374 MEYLGESWPE

-433 NKAVRTRGHHELSVF
+433 NKAVRTRGHDELPVF
-448 GIARDVDSDTLKELA
+448 GIARDVGSDELKELV
-463 RSLVTKGLLA
+463 RSLVTNGLLA
-473 QQGSGYPTL
+473 QRGRGYPTL
-482 GVSPKGR
+482 AVSPQGR
-489 KFLND
+489 TFLKD
-494 REQLT
+494 RERLT
-499 LTRPKHAVV
+499 LTRPKHVAAAR
-508 EQQARSDPRSDQG
+508 QASSSQG
-521 SNGRELAYD
+521 TSGRATAYD
-530 TRLFDELAA
+530 TKLFDELAA
-539 LRLEIATDREI
+539 LRLEIATDREV
-550 PAYQIFGNKALQQM
+550 PAYVIFGNKTLQQM
-564 AFHMPHNEVEFSKIS
+564 AFHMPQNEAEFSKIS

-589 SGPFLKVITEYRQA
+589 SEPFLKVITEYMQA
-603 NGQTGNVQRVP
+603 NGRTGNIQQVP
-614 VTAPRKKVRGI
+614 VTAPKKRVRGI
-625 STSIRETR
+625 SMSIRETR
-633 DLVSQG
+633 DLVAQG
-639 LSLVEVAEQR
+639 LSLGEVAEQR
-649 GISETTIRSHLERF
+649 GISQTTIRSHLERF
-663 VQEGGEIDLNHL
+663 VQEGGQVDLGHL
-675 MPSDAKRLKIE
+675 MPSETKRRKIE
-686 AAFQEMGEARLT
+686 AAFKEMGEARLT
-698 PVRDMLGD
+698 PVRDYLGD

-711 ELAVVRMAM
+711 ELAVVRLEL
-720 RQRQI
+720 RQRQS
-725 QGEPVV
+725 QGEPVA

>member
-1 MFDQL
+1 MLEQL

-21 IITKVLAGRDTLV
+21 IIAKVLDKRDTLV

-52 FDGITLVVSPLIA
+52 LKGLTLVVSPLIA
-65 LMKDQVDGLKAN
+65 LMKDQVDGLRAN
-77 GVPAGMLNSTLAAQE
+77 GVPAGLLNSTLAQE
-92 TSLVEEQARQGS
+92 EASLVQDQARQDKI
-104 LKILYVAPERLA
+104 KILYVAPERLA
-116 LPAFQ
+116 LPGFQ
-121 RFLHSLTVSLI
+121 RFLQSLDVSLI

-151 RNLKALR
+151 RNLKGLR
-158 REFPGVPVMAL
+158 KDFPGVPVIAL
-169 TATATKQVRED
+169 TATATKAVRED
-180 IVTQLGLQKPE
+180 IVNQLGLAEPE

-200 NLIYTIQPKTDPLGS
+200 NLTYTIQPKTEPLGS

-220 EKHQGE
+220 EKHQGG
-226 SAIIYRFSRKATE
+226 SAIIYRFSRKLTE
-239 ETALELSERGYNA
+239 ETALELTERGFSA

-258 LDRDVRR
+258 LERDLRR

-346 DDERDKAHTKLDQ
+346 DEERDKAHTKLDQ

-374 MEYLGEPWPK
+374 MEYLGESWPK

-399 FDATEIAQKVLST
+399 FDATEIAQKILSA

-426 DVLRGTA
+426 DVLRGAA
-433 NKAVRTRGHHELSVF
+433 NKAVRARGHHELPVF
-448 GIARDVDSDTLKELA
+448 GISKGINADELKEMV
-463 RSLVTKGLLA
+463 RSLVTNGLLV
-473 QQGSGYPTL
+473 QRGSGYPTL
-482 GVSPKGR
+482 AVSVQGR
-489 KFLND
+489 KFLNN
-494 REQLT
+494 REKLT
-499 LTRPKHAVV
+499 LTRPK
-508 EQQARSDPRSDQG
+508 QAAPVLQATSGSD
-521 SNGRELAYD
+521 RETAYD

-539 LRLEIATDREI
+539 LRLEIATDREV
-550 PAYQIFGNKALQQM
+550 PAYQIFGNKSLQQM
-564 AFHMPHNEVEFSKIS
+564 AFHMPRNEAAFSRIS
-579 GVGDAKLREF
+579 GVGDAKLRDLSER
-589 SGPFLKVITEYRQA
+589 FLKVINEYMQA
-603 NGQTGNVQRVP
+603 NGQSAAVEQVP
-614 VTAPRKKVRGI
+614 VNAPKKRIRGI
-625 STSIRETR
+625 SMSIRETV
-633 DLVSQG
+633 DLISQNR
-639 LSLVEVAEQR
+639 SLDEVAEQR

-663 VQEGGEIDLNHL
+663 VQEGGKIDLDHL
-675 MPSDAKRLKIE
+675 MPSDVRRSRIE
-686 AAFQEMGEARLT
+686 AAFKEMGEARLT
-698 PVRDMLGD
+698 PVRDSLGD

-711 ELAVVRMAM
+711 ELAVVRLAL
-720 RQRQI
+720 RQGQSL
-725 QGEPVV
+725 GEPVG

>member
-1 MFDQL
+1 MLEQL

-21 IITKVLAGRDTLV
+21 IIAKVLDKRDTLV

-52 FDGITLVVSPLIA
+52 FKGLTLVVSPLIA
-65 LMKDQVDGLKAN
+65 LMKDQVDGLRTN
-77 GVPAGMLNSTLAAQE
+77 GVPAGLLNSTLAQE
-92 TSLVEEQARQGS
+92 EATLVQDQARQGKI
-104 LKILYVAPERLA
+104 KILYVAPERLT
-116 LPAFQ
+116 LPGFQ
-121 RFLHSLTVSLI
+121 RFLRSLDVSLI

-151 RNLKALR
+151 RNLKGLR
-158 REFPGVPVMAL
+158 KDFPGVPVIAL
-169 TATATKQVRED
+169 TATATKPVRED
-180 IVTQLGLQKPE
+180 IVNQLGLAEPE

-200 NLIYTIQPKTDPLGS
+200 NLTYTIQPKTEPLGS

-220 EKHQGE
+220 EKHQGG
-226 SAIIYRFSRKATE
+226 SAIIYRFSRKLTE
-239 ETALELSERGYNA
+239 ETALELTERGFSA

-258 LDRDVRR
+258 LERDLRR

-346 DDERDKAHTKLDQ
+346 DEERDKAHTKLDQ

-374 MEYLGEPWPK
+374 MEYLGESWPK

-399 FDATEIAQKVLST
+399 FDATEIAQKILSA

-426 DVLRGTA
+426 DVLRGAA
-433 NKAVRTRGHHELSVF
+433 NKAVRIRGHRELPVF
-448 GIARDVDSDTLKELA
+448 GISKGIDADELKEMV
-463 RSLVTKGLLA
+463 RSLVTNGLLA
-473 QQGSGYPTL
+473 QRGSGYPTL
-482 GVSPKGR
+482 VVSAQGR
-489 KFLND
+489 KFLNS
-494 REQLT
+494 REKLS
-499 LTRPKHAVV
+499 LTRPK
-508 EQQARSDPRSDQG
+508 QAAPVLQATSGPD
-521 SNGRELAYD
+521 RETAYD

-539 LRLEIATDREI
+539 LRLEIATDREV
-550 PAYQIFGNKALQQM
+550 PAYQIFGNKSLQQM
-564 AFHMPHNEVEFSKIS
+564 AFHMPRNEAEFSRIS
-579 GVGDAKLREF
+579 GVGGAKLRDF
-589 SGPFLKVITEYRQA
+589 SKRFLKVINEYMQA
-603 NGQTGNVQRVP
+603 NGESASVEQVP
-614 VTAPRKKVRGI
+614 VNAPKKRIRGI
-625 STSIRETR
+625 SMSIRETV
-633 DLVSQG
+633 DLISQNR
-639 LSLVEVAEQR
+639 SLDEVAEQR

-663 VQEGGEIDLNHL
+663 VQEGGKIDLDHL
-675 MPSDAKRLKIE
+675 MPSDVRRSRIE
-686 AAFQEMGEARLT
+686 AAFKELGEARLT
-698 PVRDMLGD
+698 PVRDALGD

-711 ELAVVRMAM
+711 ELAVVRLAM
-720 RQRQI
+720 RQGQSL
-725 QGEPVV
+725 GEPVG

>member
-1 MFDQL
+1 MLEQL

-21 IITKVLAGRDTLV
+21 IITKVLAKRDTLV

-52 FDGITLVVSPLIA
+52 LKGLTLVVSPLIA
-65 LMKDQVDGLKAN
+65 LMKDQVDGLGAN
-77 GVPAGMLNSTLAAQE
+77 GVPAGLLNSTLAAQE
-92 TSLVEEQARQGS
+92 ASQVQDQARQGKI
-104 LKILYVAPERLA
+104 KILYVAPERLA
-116 LPAFQ
+116 LPGFQ
-121 RFLHSLTVSLI
+121 RFLQSLDVSLI

-151 RNLKALR
+151 RNLKSLR
-158 REFPGVPVMAL
+158 RDFPGVPVIAL
-169 TATATKQVRED
+169 TATATEPVRED
-180 IVTQLGLQKPE
+180 IINQLGLDKPE

-200 NLIYTIQPKTDPLGS
+200 NLTYTIQPKTEPLGS

-220 EKHQGE
+220 EKHQGG

-239 ETALELSERGYNA
+239 ETALELSERGFSA

-258 LDRDVRR
+258 LERDLRR

-346 DDERDKAHTKLDQ
+346 DDEREKAHNKLDQ
-359 ILALCDLQTCRRAYL
+359 VLALCDLQTCRRAYL
-374 MEYLGEPWPK
+374 MEYLGESWPQ
-384 TDCGGCDI
+384 TNCGGCDI

-399 FDATEIAQKVLST
+399 FDATEIAQKILST

-426 DVLRGTA
+426 DVLRGSA
-433 NKAVRTRGHHELSVF
+433 NKAVRTRGHHELPVF
-448 GIARDVDSDTLKELA
+448 GISRDVDSDDLKEMV
-463 RSLVTKGLLA
+463 RSLVTNGLLA
-473 QQGSGYPTL
+473 QNGGDYPTL
-482 GVSPKGR
+482 GVSQRGH
-489 KFLND
+489 KFLKN
-494 REQLT
+494 REKLT
-499 LTRPKHAVV
+499 LTRPK
-508 EQQARSDPRSDQG
+508 QAAPVRQVAFPGD
-521 SNGRELAYD
+521 RETAYD
-530 TRLFDELAA
+530 TKLFDELAA
-539 LRLEIATDREI
+539 LRLEIATDREV
-550 PAYQIFGNKALQQM
+550 PAYQIFGNKSLQQM
-564 AFHMPHNEVEFSKIS
+564 AFHMPQNELEFSKIS
-579 GVGDAKLREF
+579 GVGDAKLRDF
-589 SGPFLKVITEYRQA
+589 SERFLEVINEYVEA
-603 NGQTGNVQRVP
+603 TGQPAAVNRVP
-614 VTAPRKKVRGI
+614 VSAPKKRVRGI
-625 STSIRETR
+625 SMSIRETK
-633 DLVSQG
+633 DLVAQG
-639 LSLVEVAEQR
+639 LSFEEVAEQR

-663 VQEGGEIDLNHL
+663 IQEGGQVDLGHL
-675 MPSDAKRLKIE
+675 MPPEDRRTKIA
-686 AAFQEMGEARLT
+686 AAFKEMGEARLT
-698 PVRDMLGD
+698 PVREFLGD
-706 DYTWE
+706 DYTWG
-711 ELAVVRMAM
+711 ELAVVRMDR
-720 RQRQI
+720 RQQEYH
-725 QGEPVV
+725 GEPVG

>member
-1 MFDQL
+1 MLEQL
-6 KAYFGF
+6 KTYFGF

-21 IITKVLAGRDTLV
+21 IIAKVLAGRDTLV

-52 FDGITLVVSPLIA
+52 FKGLTLVVSPLIA
-65 LMKDQVDGLKAN
+65 LMKDQVDGLRAN
-77 GVPAGMLNSTLAAQE
+77 GIPAGLLNSTLSSKEA
-92 TSLVEEQARQGS
+92 SLVQDQARQGK

-116 LPAFQ
+116 LSGFQ
-121 RFLHSLTVSLI
+121 RFLQSLEVSLI

-151 RNLKALR
+151 RNLKSLR
-158 REFPGVPVMAL
+158 RDFPGAPVIAL
-169 TATATKQVRED
+169 TATATEPVRED
-180 IVTQLGLQKPE
+180 IVNQLGLDKPE

-200 NLIYTIQPKTDPLGS
+200 NLTYTIQPKTETLGA

-220 EKHQGE
+220 EKHKDG
-226 SAIIYRFSRKATE
+226 SAIVYRFSRKATE
-239 ETALELSERGYNA
+239 ETALELSERGFSA

-258 LDRDVRR
+258 LERDLRR

-346 DDERDKAHTKLDQ
+346 DDERDKAHTKLEQ
-359 ILALCDLQTCRRAYL
+359 ILAFCDLQTCRRAYL
-374 MEYLGEPWPK
+374 MEYLGESWPK

-426 DVLRGTA
+426 DVLRGAA
-433 NKAVRTRGHHELSVF
+433 NKAVRNRGHHELPVF
-448 GIARDVDSDTLKELA
+448 GISRDVDSDELKEMV
-463 RSLVTKGLLA
+463 RSLVTNGLLV
-473 QQGSGYPTL
+473 QQGTSFPTL
-482 GVSPKGR
+482 AVSAQGR
-489 KFLND
+489 RFLNG

-499 LTRPKHAVV
+499 LTRPKHAAPVH
-508 EQQARSDPRSDQG
+508 QAATSE
-521 SNGRELAYD
+521 RETAYD

-539 LRLEIATDREI
+539 LRLEIASDREV
-550 PAYQIFGNKALQQM
+550 PAYQIFGNKTLQQM
-564 AFHMPHNEVEFSKIS
+564 AFHMPRNEVEFSKIS
-579 GVGDAKLREF
+579 GVGYAKLRDF
-589 SGPFLKVITEYRQA
+589 SEPFLKVITEYMEA
-603 NGQTGNVQRVP
+603 NGQSAAVGPVP
-614 VTAPRKKVRGI
+614 VTAPKKRVRGI
-625 STSIRETR
+625 SMSIRETK
-633 DLVSQG
+633 DLVAQG
-639 LSLVEVAEQR
+639 LSFEEVAERR

-663 VQEGGEIDLNHL
+663 IQEGGQVDLGHL
-675 MPSDAKRLKIE
+675 MPPEEKRVKIE
-686 AAFQEMGEARLT
+686 AAFKEMGEARLT
-698 PVRDMLGD
+698 PVRDALGD
-706 DYTWE
+706 DYTWD
-711 ELAVVRMAM
+711 ELAVVRMEM
-720 RQRQI
+720 RQRES
-725 QGEPVV
+725 QGEPVA